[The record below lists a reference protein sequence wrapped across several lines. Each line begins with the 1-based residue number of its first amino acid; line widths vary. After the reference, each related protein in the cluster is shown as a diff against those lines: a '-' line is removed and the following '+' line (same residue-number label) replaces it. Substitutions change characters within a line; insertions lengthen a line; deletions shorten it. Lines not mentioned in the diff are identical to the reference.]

1 MAEGT
6 GKLNPRILFVSAA
19 DWAFRAHRLSLAKW
33 LVAKGA
39 TVGVICP
46 PGDAVAEL
54 EAAGLVVFPMKL
66 SRDKISASETL
77 AAAKAVREGVQA
89 FRTDVLHCV
98 SLRCV
103 LFGWLAMRGVHDRP
117 RVVNHVIGMGSLYSD
132 EARSMKLRLL
142 RGGVD
147 WCLRRAFRA
156 PDATTVFQNHDDL
169 NWWRDHAAL
178 TENQLACL
186 PGSIDTALAKA
197 STDADG
203 PPWRMIFVGRLL
215 KDKGV
220 AELMEA
226 HAVLRARGMAVELA
240 LCGDVDA
247 GNPKSFTC
255 TEAEEFGSAEG
266 CKWLGRRDDVLEQ
279 IAASHMLVLPTYRE
293 GLPRVLLEAGL
304 TRRAV
309 VATDV
314 PGCREVVVDGE
325 SGVLCAPRDAMALA
339 EAIQRVFEDEDL
351 RGRLALGLRERVEEK
366 FADSVVNPRWWNLYV
381 EGRP

>member
-54 EAAGLVVFPMKL
+54 EAAGLVVFPIKL

-89 FRTDVLHCV
+89 FRADVLHCV

-103 LFGWLAMRGVHDRP
+103 LFGWLAMRGVRDRP

-220 AELMEA
+220 AELMKA
-226 HAVLRARGMAVELA
+226 HAALRARGMAVELA

-255 TEAEEFGSAEG
+255 TEAEEFGSADD
-266 CKWLGRRDDVLEQ
+266 CIWLGRRDDVLEQ

-325 SGVLCAPRDAMALA
+325 SGVLCPPRDATALA

-351 RGRLALGLRERVEEK
+351 RGRLAEGLRIRVEEK

>member
-33 LVAKGA
+33 LVARGA

-46 PGDAVAEL
+46 PGDAVADL
-54 EAAGLVVFPMKL
+54 EAAGLRVFPMAL
-66 SRDKISASETL
+66 SRDKISPTETL
-77 AAAKAVREGVQA
+77 AAAKAVRETASA
-89 FRTDVLHCV
+89 FGADVLHCV

-103 LFGWLAMRGVHDRP
+103 LIGWLAMRGVRERP
-117 RVVNHVIGMGSLYSD
+117 RVVNHVIGMGSMYS
-132 EARSMKLRLL
+132 EEVRSVKLRLL

-156 PDATTVFQNHDDL
+156 KGAMTVFQNHDDL
-169 NWWRDHAAL
+169 DRWRDHASL
-178 TENQLACL
+178 SESQLACL
-186 PGSIDTALAKA
+186 PGSIDTALAEP
-197 STDADG
+197 SSEPDG
-203 PPWRMIFVGRLL
+203 PPWRMIFLGRLL

-220 AELMEA
+220 SELVEA
-226 HAVLRARGMAVELA
+226 HATLRARGMLLELV

-247 GNPKSFTC
+247 GNPKSFTHA
-255 TEAEEFGSAEG
+255 EAEAFGNAEG
-266 CKWLGRRDDVLEQ
+266 CEWLGRRDDVLEQ
-279 IAASHMLVLPTYRE
+279 IAASHLLVLPTYRE

-304 TRRAV
+304 VRRAV

-325 SGVLCAPRDAMALA
+325 SGSLCAPRDARALA
-339 EAIQRVFEDEDL
+339 DAIQTVLGNDEL
-351 RGRLALGLRERVEEK
+351 RGRLAEGLHKRVNEK
-366 FADSVVNPRWWNLYV
+366 FADGVVNPGWWKLYT

>member
-1 MAEGT
+1 VAEGT

-19 DWAFRAHRLSLAKW
+19 DWAFRAHRLSLAKS

-66 SRDKISASETL
+66 SRDKISASEAL

-103 LFGWLAMRGVHDRP
+103 LFGWLAMRGVRDRP

-255 TEAEEFGSAEG
+255 TEAEEFGSADG
-266 CKWLGRRDDVLEQ
+266 CIWLGRRDDVLEQ

-351 RGRLALGLRERVEEK
+351 RGRLAEGLRERVEEK

>member
-33 LVAKGA
+33 LVAQGA

-46 PGDAVAEL
+46 PGDAVADL

-66 SRDKISASETL
+66 SRDKMSASETL
-77 AAAKAVREGVQA
+77 AAAKAVREGAQA
-89 FRTDVLHCV
+89 FRADVLHCV

-103 LFGWLAMRGVHDRP
+103 LFGWLAMRGVRARP

-132 EARSMKLRLL
+132 EALSMKLKLL

-169 NWWRDHAAL
+169 NWWRDRAVLA
-178 TENQLACL
+178 ENQFACL
-186 PGSIDTALAKA
+186 PGSIDTALAKT
-197 STDADG
+197 SPDSNG

-226 HAVLRARGMAVELA
+226 HAALRARGMAVELA

-247 GNPKSFTC
+247 GNPKSFTR
-255 TEAEEFGSAEG
+255 TEAETFGNAEG

-279 IAASHMLVLPTYRE
+279 IAASHLLVLPTYRE

-304 TRRAV
+304 ARRAV

-325 SGVLCAPRDAMALA
+325 SGVLCAPRDAMALV
-339 EAIQRVFEDEDL
+339 EAIQRVFEDDDL
-351 RGRLALGLRERVEEK
+351 RGRLAKGLHKRVDEK

>member
-54 EAAGLVVFPMKL
+54 KAAGLVVFPIKL

-77 AAAKAVREGVQA
+77 AAAKAVREEVQA
-89 FRTDVLHCV
+89 FRADVLHCI

-103 LFGWLAMRGVHDRP
+103 LFGWLAMRGVRDRP

-142 RGGVD
+142 HGGVD

-220 AELMEA
+220 AELMKA
-226 HAVLRARGMAVELA
+226 HAALCARGMAVELA

-255 TEAEEFGSAEG
+255 TKAEEFGSADG
-266 CKWLGRRDDVLEQ
+266 CIWLGRRDDVLEQ
-279 IAASHMLVLPTYRE
+279 ITASHMLVLPTYRE

-325 SGVLCAPRDAMALA
+325 SGVLCPPRDATALA
-339 EAIQRVFEDEDL
+339 EAIQMVFKDNDL
-351 RGRLALGLRERVEEK
+351 RGRLAEGLRKRVDEK
-366 FADSVVNPRWWNLYV
+366 FADSVVNPHWWNLYV

>member
-19 DWAFRAHRLSLAKW
+19 DWAFRAHRLSLAKS

-66 SRDKISASETL
+66 SRDKISASEAL

-103 LFGWLAMRGVHDRP
+103 LFGWLAMRGVRDRP

-220 AELMEA
+220 AELMKA
-226 HAVLRARGMAVELA
+226 HAALRARGMAVELA

-255 TEAEEFGSAEG
+255 TEAEEFGSADG
-266 CKWLGRRDDVLEQ
+266 CIWLGRRDDVLEQ

-351 RGRLALGLRERVEEK
+351 RGRLAEGLRERVEEK

>member
-1 MAEGT
+1 
-6 GKLNPRILFVSAA
+6 
-19 DWAFRAHRLSLAKW
+19 
-33 LVAKGA
+33 
-39 TVGVICP
+39 
-46 PGDAVAEL
+46 
-54 EAAGLVVFPMKL
+54 
-66 SRDKISASETL
+66 
-77 AAAKAVREGVQA
+77 
-89 FRTDVLHCV
+89 
-98 SLRCV
+98 
-103 LFGWLAMRGVHDRP
+103 
-117 RVVNHVIGMGSLYSD
+117 
-132 EARSMKLRLL
+132 MKLRLL

-255 TEAEEFGSAEG
+255 TEAEEFGSADG
-266 CKWLGRRDDVLEQ
+266 CIWLGRRDDVLEQ

-339 EAIQRVFEDEDL
+339 EAIQRVFDDEDL
-351 RGRLALGLRERVEEK
+351 RGRLAEGLRERVEEK

>member
-103 LFGWLAMRGVHDRP
+103 LFGWLAMRGVRDRP

-351 RGRLALGLRERVEEK
+351 RGRLAEGLRERVEEK

>member
-33 LVAKGA
+33 LVAQGA

-46 PGDAVAEL
+46 PGDAVADL
-54 EAAGLVVFPMKL
+54 EAAGLAVFPMKL

-77 AAAKAVREGVQA
+77 AAAKAVREGAYA
-89 FRTDVLHCV
+89 FHADVLHCI

-103 LFGWLAMRGVHDRP
+103 LFGWLAMRGVRERP

-132 EARSMKLRLL
+132 EVLSMKLRLL

-178 TENQLACL
+178 AENQLACL
-186 PGSIDTALAKA
+186 PGSIDTALAKT
-197 STDADG
+197 SPDSNG

-226 HAVLRARGMAVELA
+226 HAALRARGMALELA

-247 GNPKSFTC
+247 GNPKSFTR
-255 TEAEEFGSAEG
+255 TEAEAFGSAEG
-266 CKWLGRRDDVLEQ
+266 CEWLGRRDDVLEQ
-279 IAASHMLVLPTYRE
+279 IAASHLLVLPTYRE

-304 TRRAV
+304 ARRAV

-325 SGVLCAPRDAMALA
+325 SGVLCAPRDATALA
-339 EAIQRVFEDEDL
+339 EAIQMVLKDDDL
-351 RGRLALGLRERVEEK
+351 RGRLAEGLCKRVDEK
-366 FADSVVNPRWWNLYV
+366 FSDSVVNPHWWNLYV

>member
-1 MAEGT
+1 MVEGT

-103 LFGWLAMRGVHDRP
+103 LFGWLAMRGVRDRP

-255 TEAEEFGSAEG
+255 TEAEEFGSADG
-266 CKWLGRRDDVLEQ
+266 CIWLGRRDDVLEQ

-351 RGRLALGLRERVEEK
+351 RGRLAEGLRKRVEEK

>member
-6 GKLNPRILFVSAA
+6 RKLNPRILFVSAA

-33 LVAKGA
+33 LVAQGA

-46 PGDAVAEL
+46 PGDAVADL

-89 FRTDVLHCV
+89 FRADVLHCI

-103 LFGWLAMRGVHDRP
+103 LFGWLAMRGVRERP

-132 EARSMKLRLL
+132 EALSMKLRLL

-178 TENQLACL
+178 AENQLACL
-186 PGSIDTALAKA
+186 PGSIDTALAHT
-197 STDADG
+197 SPDSGG

-220 AELMEA
+220 AELVEA
-226 HAVLRARGMAVELA
+226 HAELRARGMVVELA

-247 GNPKSFTC
+247 GNPKSFTR
-255 TEAEEFGSAEG
+255 TEVETFGNAEG

-279 IAASHMLVLPTYRE
+279 IAASHLLVLPTYRE

-304 TRRAV
+304 ARRAV

-325 SGVLCAPRDAMALA
+325 SGVLCAPRDARALA
-339 EAIQRVFEDEDL
+339 EAIQTVLQDDDL
-351 RGRLALGLRERVEEK
+351 RGRLAEGLHKRVEEK

>member
-33 LVAKGA
+33 LVAQGA

-46 PGDAVAEL
+46 PGDAVAAL

-77 AAAKAVREGVQA
+77 AAAKAVREGAQA
-89 FRTDVLHCV
+89 FRADVLHCI

-103 LFGWLAMRGVHDRP
+103 LFGWLAMRGVRERP

-156 PDATTVFQNHDDL
+156 PDSTTVFQNHDDL

-178 TENQLACL
+178 AENQIACL
-186 PGSIDTALAKA
+186 PGSIDTTLAHTLPD
-197 STDADG
+197 SDG

-226 HAVLRARGMAVELA
+226 HAALRARGMAVELA

-247 GNPKSFTC
+247 GNPKSFTR
-255 TEAEEFGSAEG
+255 TEAETFGNAEG

-279 IAASHMLVLPTYRE
+279 IAASHLLVLPTYRE

-304 TRRAV
+304 ARRAV

-339 EAIQRVFEDEDL
+339 EAIQMLFKDDDL
-351 RGRLALGLRERVEEK
+351 RGRLAEGLHKRVEEK

>member
-6 GKLNPRILFVSAA
+6 QKLNPRILFVSAA

-33 LVAKGA
+33 LVAQGA

-46 PGDAVAEL
+46 PGDAVADL

-77 AAAKAVREGVQA
+77 AAAKAVREGAQA
-89 FRTDVLHCV
+89 FRADVLHCI

-103 LFGWLAMRGVHDRP
+103 LFGWLAMRGVRERP

-147 WCLRRAFRA
+147 WCLSRAFRA

-178 TENQLACL
+178 AENQLACL
-186 PGSIDTALAKA
+186 PGSIDTALAHT
-197 STDADG
+197 SPDSGG

-226 HAVLRARGMAVELA
+226 HAALRARGMAVELA

-247 GNPKSFTC
+247 GNPKSFTR
-255 TEAEEFGSAEG
+255 TEAEAFGSAEG

-279 IAASHMLVLPTYRE
+279 IAASHLLVLPTYRE
-293 GLPRVLLEAGL
+293 GLPRALLEAGL
-304 TRRAV
+304 ARRAV

-325 SGVLCAPRDAMALA
+325 SGVLCAPRDARALA
-339 EAIQRVFEDEDL
+339 EAIQTVLQDGDL
-351 RGRLALGLRERVEEK
+351 RGRLAEGLHKRVEEK

>member
-1 MAEGT
+1 VVEGT
-6 GKLNPRILFVSAA
+6 RKLNPRILFVSAA

-33 LVAKGA
+33 LVEQGA

-46 PGDAVAEL
+46 PGEAVADL
-54 EAAGLVVFPMKL
+54 EAAGLTVFPMVL
-66 SRDKISASETL
+66 SRDKISPTETL
-77 AAAKAVREGVQA
+77 AAAKAVREMA
-89 FRTDVLHCV
+89 AEFRVDVLHCV

-103 LFGWLAMRGVHDRP
+103 LFGWLAMRGVRDRP

-132 EARSMKLRLL
+132 EARSMKLRLM

-147 WCLRRAFRA
+147 WCLRRAFHA
-156 PDATTVFQNHDDL
+156 PDAMTVFQNHDDL
-169 NWWRDHAAL
+169 NWWRDHAGLA
-178 TENQLACL
+178 ENQIECL
-186 PGSIDTALAKA
+186 PGSIDTALAEP
-197 STDADG
+197 SPEPVG

-220 AELMEA
+220 AELVEA
-226 HAVLRARGMAVELA
+226 HAELRARGMVVELA

-247 GNPKSFTC
+247 GNPKSFTRA
-255 TEAEEFGSAEG
+255 EAEAFGNAEG
-266 CKWLGRRDDVLEQ
+266 CEWLGRRGDVLEQ
-279 IAASHMLVLPTYRE
+279 IAASHLLVLPTYRE

-304 TRRAV
+304 ARRAV

-325 SGVLCAPRDAMALA
+325 SGLLCPPRDATALV
-339 EAIQRVFEDEDL
+339 EAIQTLLEDDGL
-351 RGRLALGLRERVEEK
+351 RKRLANGLHERVQEK
-366 FADSVVNPRWWNLYV
+366 FSDKIVNPRWWELYG